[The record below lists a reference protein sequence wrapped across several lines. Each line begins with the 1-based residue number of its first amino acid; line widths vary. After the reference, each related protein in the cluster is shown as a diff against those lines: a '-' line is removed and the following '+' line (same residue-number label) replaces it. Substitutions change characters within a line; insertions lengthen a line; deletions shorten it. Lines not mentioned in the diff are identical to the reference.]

1 MNKKLILCLIGI
13 FILLAFLTS
22 INLLAFR
29 SDTPSLSIVT
39 LLGSA
44 LVLIY
49 IPYNKIFKNK

>member
-22 INLLAFR
+22 INLLVFR

-49 IPYNKIFKNK
+49 IPITKFFKNK